1 MSTFIEEYWYLI
13 KGRHIVVGYWVKQQ
27 VKNLIEDLQNP
38 AYIYDT
44 TEAHKRFK
52 FQETLCLQSKAPYY
66 MKPLTLFPWQKA
78 WWEPIYS
85 FKMADTGLRRF
96 TEGLLEVARKN
107 GKDMDENTRIP
118 TPEGDR
124 LLRDI
129 KVGDYV
135 FGADG
140 KPAKVLG
147 TRTFNDQICYE
158 VTFEDGEKITCG
170 EHHLWRVKDKNS
182 ERRFK
187 RGTID
192 SLFYEIETRDLIHN
206 YVHQKSDGKGK
217 EYFYRVPMA
226 DAVEYPERNVLIEPY
241 TLGAWLGDGA
251 KNTSLITCG
260 ISDLRETMNH
270 LEEDGYMVKSRKHEG
285 KYVINVKYSE
295 NHTILPLL
303 HKLGIYEKHIP
314 EEYFYSSIHQ
324 RMELL
329 KGLMDT
335 DGTVSKTGE
344 CEWVQKSEKLTK
356 DFSRLLSSLGIK
368 HSIIPKN
375 AFCNRKDCGTVY
387 RVIFYVDKEHSCF
400 KLLRKHSRLKGNLKS
415 RMLTKSIINIERVPT
430 VNTKCLSVEGGLF
443 LCGERN
449 TVTHNS
455 TMFAGD
461 ANYDLF
467 VGEGGM
473 DICCASNDDR
483 QARLIWSEIAGMRS
497 RLDPKKAITSQNLI
511 EIKNRIK
518 NTTVFRLSSKTQ
530 NKDGF
535 NISKVLLD
543 ESHDIN
549 EPNGQSE
556 VAEACWRGMSSK
568 EEPLFLNCSTQGFN
582 RDCYLDKQIE
592 YAKKVISGEVDDIH
606 LIAFLYEQ
614 DSEQEIW
621 QDKTSY
627 EKSNPSLRYGVKKI
641 AKLERDVEKAKT
653 DKATRIHLLVKD
665 FNIPQS
671 TAESWLMLELYDYK
685 TEAVNMDELKG
696 AYILG
701 AVDLSATTDLT
712 SAKALIM
719 LPYSNKKIVLSHY
732 RIPESKLTNSPD
744 KDAGAKYEEWAKA
757 GLLTID
763 PGDEVNVSGVA
774 DWYYELYKK
783 YRLKPYMIGYDERY
797 AKTFIDRCEE
807 YGFQTVK
814 LYQGRALSGAMKLT
828 EAEFRSK
835 VINFQ
840 QNPIDKWCLGNCCCR
855 PDNFGNIQPVKI
867 PGEPHKR
874 IDGALTFI
882 MLNEVYRRY
891 KDEYLKLVKGE

>member
-1 MSTFIEEYWYLI
+1 MTFLEEYYDLI
-13 KGRHIVVGYWVKQQ
+13 IRREILVCYWIKQEI
-27 VKNLIEDLQNP
+27 KNLIEDLQDP
-38 AYIYDT
+38 QFIYDT
-44 TEAHKRFK
+44 TEFNKRLK
-52 FQETLCLQSKAPYY
+52 FEETLCLQSKAPYY
-66 MKPLTLFPWQKA
+66 MKPIKLLPWQKA

-206 YVHQKSDGKGK
+206 YVHQRSDGKGK

-270 LEEDGYMVKSRKHEG
+270 LEEDGYMVKSRNYEG

-467 VGEGGM
+467 CGGGGD
-473 DICCASNDDR
+473 DICTASNDDR
-483 QARLIWSEIAGMRS
+483 QARLIWEECAGMRS
-497 RLDPKKAITSQNLI
+497 RLDPKQIITGQNLTKI
-511 EIKNRIK
+511 RNKVN
-518 NTTVFRLSSKTQ
+518 NTSIFRLSSKTK

-535 NISKVLLD
+535 NISKTYLD
-543 ESHDIN
+543 ESHDIS
-549 EPNGQSE
+549 EENGTSE
-556 VAEACWRGMSSK
+556 IAEACDRGMSSK
-568 EEPLFLNCSTQGFN
+568 EEPLFLGCSTQGFN
-582 RDCYLDKQIE
+582 RDCYLDKKID
-592 YAKKVISGEVDDIH
+592 YAKKVINGEIDDIH
-606 LIAFLYEQ
+606 FIAFLFEQ
-614 DSEQEIW
+614 DSEQEVW
-621 QDKTSY
+621 QNKKSW
-627 EKSNPSLRYGVKKI
+627 EKSNPSIRYGVKKT
-641 AKLERDVEKAKT
+641 AKLERDMLKAQH
-653 DKATRIHLLVKD
+653 DKATRIHMLTKD

-671 TAESWLMLELYDYK
+671 NAQTWLMLEDYDYQ
-685 TEAVNMDELKG
+685 TADFELEQFRNSFC
-696 AYILG
+696 LG
-701 AVDLSATTDLT
+701 AVDLSATTDLS
-712 SAKALIM
+712 SAKALVM
-719 LPYSNKKIVLSHY
+719 LPTDNTKFIISHY
-732 RIPESKLTNSPD
+732 WIPQTKLELSPD
-744 KDAGAKYEEWAKA
+744 KDAGAQYEEWARQ
-757 GLLTID
+757 GILTINED
-763 PGDEVNVSGVA
+763 NEIDISQIA
-774 DWYYELYKK
+774 DWFFELYQN
-783 YRLKPYMIGYDERY
+783 YHIRPYKIGYDQRY
-797 AKTFIDRCEE
+797 AKTFIDRCDE
-807 YGFQTVK
+807 YGFDTEM
-814 LYQGRALSGAMKLT
+814 LLQGEYLSNAMKLT
-828 EAEFRSK
+828 ESDLKTRK
-835 VINFQ
+835 LNYN
-840 QNPIDKWCLGNCCCR
+840 QNPIDK
-855 PDNFGNIQPVKI
+855 
-867 PGEPHKR
+867 
-874 IDGALTFI
+874 
-882 MLNEVYRRY
+882 
-891 KDEYLKLVKGE
+891 